1 MKMLWTKVVSSRQL
15 LERAALLLTLGLTVQ
30 SAVWSQ
36 VKKPGSDITPAP
48 PKSKT
53 KLEVVGVRGNSGA
66 SMTIHSPDV
75 LTFRWSTSEPNVFYA
90 FWEVF
95 DTPFNFG
102 DTLVGAQKSSLTGAQ
117 VGGTSPNGFADSFT
131 INFEVFA
138 NHTPPESPKR
148 YYVYVVTKTKDGK
161 PAGLPSAPVIIT
173 YSRPPGWKPAELGAD
188 YCSVNVERPYHTN
201 RCALRYVDFP
211 IVDPTLNRIDVPA
224 NHYLSVMVKSA
235 AAGNKYH
242 IDCAIDAKG
251 PKPFVISG
259 PGIFSDSQPQTGAIV
274 HAIAV
279 FESKNTDWA
288 TFKIKNEGSMVF
300 FYCKVTNMK

>member
-1 MKMLWTKVVSSRQL
+1 MTTTQASYRFVFAAMLMVFIVAPT
-15 LERAALLLTLGLTVQ
+15 E
-30 SAVWSQ
+30 VWSQ

-53 KLEVVGVRGNSGA
+53 KLEVVGVRENSGA

-75 LTFRWSTSEPNVFYA
+75 LTFRWSTSEQNVFYI
-90 FWEVF
+90 FWYVF

-102 DTLVGAQKSSLTGAQ
+102 NTVVGVQKSPLAGEQ
-117 VGGTSPNGFADSFT
+117 IGTTSTNGFAGTFT

-148 YYVYVVTKTKDGK
+148 YYVYVVTHTLDGK

-201 RCALRYVDFP
+201 RCALRYVNFP
-211 IVDPTLNRIDVPA
+211 IVDPILNRIDVPA

-235 AAGNKYH
+235 AAGNKYQ

-251 PKPFVISG
+251 PKPFAISG
-259 PGIFSDSQPQTGAIV
+259 PGIFDDSQPQTGAIV
-274 HAIAV
+274 HAIAI

-288 TFKIKNEGSMVF
+288 TFKIKNEGAMVF